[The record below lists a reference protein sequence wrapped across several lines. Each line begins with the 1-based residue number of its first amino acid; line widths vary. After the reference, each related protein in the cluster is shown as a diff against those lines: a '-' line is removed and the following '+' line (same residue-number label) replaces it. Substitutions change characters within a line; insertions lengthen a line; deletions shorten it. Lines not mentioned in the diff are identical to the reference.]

1 MKNRPRFASCNLI
14 NEKNKDEDF
23 VIFDLKYVLS
33 IRNNRVTTD
42 HIHNFYQIIY
52 IKKGTGKNVI
62 DGIEYNLKKN
72 DIFFI
77 VPGQTHKWDLNDNIE
92 GFVLN
97 FTEDFVTN
105 FLAVGAFI
113 LDLPFFQN
121 LTTHNV
127 INVVDKNVRIESI
140 FDKMLYE
147 NQLIEGT
154 DFILL
159 KVYLIELL
167 ILFKKHIDAES
178 SFNYKTLQPIKLIK
192 QFEGLVEKYF
202 YDLRFPKEYAKLLNV
217 TPNYLNSTCKRVK
230 GQSAGELIRNRILLE
245 SKRLLLNTNMSASE
259 IAFKLSF
266 KDNSYFSRFFKKY
279 VGIAPD
285 EYRNS

>member
-1 MKNRPRFASCNLI
+1 MKNKPRFTSCNLI

-33 IRNNRVTTD
+33 IRNNRITTD

-62 DGIEYNLKKN
+62 DGIEYNLNKN
-72 DIFFI
+72 DVFFI
-77 VPGQTHKWDLNDNIE
+77 VPGQTHKWNLNDNIE

-97 FTEDFVTN
+97 FTTDFVTN
-105 FLAVGAFI
+105 FLAVGTFI
-113 LDLPFFQN
+113 LEIPFFQN

-127 INVVDKNVRIESI
+127 INVIDKNVRIESI

-147 NQLIEGT
+147 SQLIEGT

-167 ILFKKHIDAES
+167 ILFKKHIDAEA

-192 QFEGLVEKYF
+192 QFEGLVEKHF
-202 YDLRFPKEYAKLLNV
+202 NNFRFPKEYAKLLNV

-259 IAFKLSF
+259 IAFRLSF

>member
-97 FTEDFVTN
+97 FTEDFVSN